1 MATTVLNASS
11 AQTNVKSWEKSS
23 QDTYADTIRTARDMG
38 QARLNYSRLNMI
50 TTLSE
55 NEKED
60 WFSFTT
66 TSRGK
71 LRLTAINL
79 SAAEKEQKESNKK
92 TTATDELEEAAN
104 NYEKAIEQ
112 FRGQDL
118 KVEVYQYVNN
128 RQTLIA
134 ANEGGTEKQ
143 TEAFEQMMRGQY
155 DVAKKGT
162 FYVHV
167 TTKDGKAAPEDT
179 LYAIQVQ
186 LGDKYKNDY
195 VTQEKS
201 IDHTKVTDADIALAK
216 AQEAIS
222 SATAS
227 GSVLAAQSARP
238 AEHRFPFWRQ
248 GPLHRR
254 SRHQERQERDGD
266 RPELRTSYRK
276 FEEHNT

>member
-11 AQTNVKSWEKSS
+11 AQANVKTWEKTS
-23 QDTYADTIRTARDMG
+23 QDTYADMIGTARDMG

-50 TTLSE
+50 TTLSK

-71 LRLTAINL
+71 LRLTAINI
-79 SAAEKEQKESNKK
+79 SAAEKDQKDSNKK
-92 TTATDELEEAAN
+92 TTASDELEEAAS

-134 ANEGGTEKQ
+134 TNEEGNGKK
-143 TEAFEQMMRGQY
+143 TEAFEEMMRGQY
-155 DVAKKGT
+155 NVAKRGT

-167 TTKDGKAAPEDT
+167 TTKDGKAVSDDT
-179 LYAIQVQ
+179 LYALQVQ
-186 LGDKYKNDY
+186 LGDKFKNDY
-195 VTQEKS
+195 ITQENS
-201 IDHTKVTDADIALAK
+201 IDHTKVSDADIALAK
-216 AQEAIS
+216 AQEAIGS
-222 SATAS
+222 SMVS
-227 GSVLAAQSARP
+227 SRVLAAQSAS
-238 AEHRFPFWRQ
+238 ALLSAGYTNMATLQNSNKSSSASLFSI
-248 GPLHRR
+248 LI
-254 SRHQERQERDGD
+254 
-266 RPELRTSYRK
+266 
-276 FEEHNT
+276 

>member
-1 MATTVLNASS
+1 MTTTVLNASS
-11 AQTNVKSWEKSS
+11 TMAKVKSWSKTST
-23 QDTYADTIRTARDMG
+23 DTYADSIRTARDMG

-55 NEKED
+55 NETED

-79 SAAEKEQKESNKK
+79 TAASKDKDSSK

-118 KVEVYQYVNN
+118 KVEIYQYVSN
-128 RQTLIA
+128 RQTLVA
-134 ANEGGTEKQ
+134 TNEEGKGKQ

-155 DVAKKGT
+155 QVAKKGT
-162 FYVHV
+162 YYVHV
-167 TTKDGKAAPEDT
+167 TTKDGKPISEDT
-179 LYAIQVQ
+179 LYALQVQ
-186 LGDKYKNDY
+186 LGDKYTNDY
-195 VTQEKS
+195 VTQEQS
-201 IDHTKVTDADIALAK
+201 IDHTGMTKGDIALAK
-216 AQEAIS
+216 AEEAVS

-227 GSVLAAQSARP
+227 GNVLAAQGASNLLSAGYTNM
-238 AEHRFPFWRQ
+238 ATLRQ
-248 GPLHRR
+248 NMGKTAAARIFNLIA
-254 SRHQERQERDGD
+254 
-266 RPELRTSYRK
+266 
-276 FEEHNT
+276 